1 MIYDDLPK
9 NVQEAIDP
17 PCQRTVLED
26 FLTRTEQFHDLFE
39 YYNRYNDF
47 YTTWRISKTDYKILL
62 KDYAAKKYK
71 LSKPIR
77 VFNRVFTNFSF
88 SKKGKSTFFKPLKIY
103 LYNSYDR

>member
-17 PCQRTVLED
+17 PYQRTVLED

-47 YTTWRISKTDYKILL
+47 YTTWRISKADYKILL
-62 KDYAAKKYK
+62 KDYVAKNINFLNLLEYSIESLLTF
-71 LSKPIR
+71 LSPRK
-77 VFNRVFTNFSF
+77 VKVLFSN
-88 SKKGKSTFFKPLKIY
+88 L
-103 LYNSYDR
+103 